1 MSETNYKPN
10 LALDFVIVALA
21 VAVVVM
27 SSKLGLRAGHPATM
41 GPGAVLGGVYFVY
54 LGLLFLLSY
63 LFPEACYV
71 FSFMRYVSEEC
82 SRPRS
87 RHMALFYCG
96 LLLVVGARLL
106 LVGLGVF

>member
-1 MSETNYKPN
+1 MADTNHKPS
-10 LALDFVIVALA
+10 LALDFLIVALA
-21 VAVVVM
+21 VALVVL

-63 LFPEACYV
+63 LFPEACHV
-71 FSFMRYVSEEC
+71 FSFMRYVNEEW

-96 LLLVVGARLL
+96 LGLVIGAWLL

>member
-1 MSETNYKPN
+1 MAETNHKPS

-21 VAVVVM
+21 IALVVL
-27 SSKLGLRAGHPATM
+27 SSRLGLQAGHSATM
-41 GPGAVLGGVYFVY
+41 GPGAVLGGIYLVY

-71 FSFMRYVSEEC
+71 FSFMKYVSEEC

-87 RHMALFYCG
+87 RHMALFYSG
-96 LLLVVGARLL
+96 LGLVIGGWLL